1 MKLWL
6 SAAFMAALPLSAWS
20 VDDWRATPEEQEMCH
35 VAISAKAKAIGVER
49 KRPALDKNWATM
61 NHYCDCLRFYNR
73 ALAARSRSNRD
84 YLLDES
90 LGGCNYVLDHTSA
103 DFAFRPELH
112 YRNGQAYEMKGDHA
126 KAETE
131 YLQVLNS
138 NPAGVPEVYQSLGD
152 IYERRKQKAKALEFY
167 TEGLR
172 HSPESKALKRRY
184 LELGGKEPFPEPHV
198 KAATPKARPPGEAA
212 APAAQPEAVAPAAQ
226 PEAAAPAA
234 QPEAAAPIARPE
246 PPATAPREVAKPAA
260 PAAQPPRQVIGS
272 PTNPW
277 CRFCPEAVPPQDPG
291 TSKPQAVPKAA
302 P

>member
-6 SAAFMAALPLSAWS
+6 SAALMAAFMAALPLSAWS

-212 APAAQPEAVAPAAQ
+212 APAGP
-226 PEAAAPAA
+226 PEAAAPT
-234 QPEAAAPIARPE
+234 APPE

-260 PAAQPPRQVIGS
+260 PVAQPPRQVIGS

>member
-6 SAAFMAALPLSAWS
+6 SAALMVALMAALPLSAWS
-20 VDDWRATPEEQEMCH
+20 VDDWRSTPEEQEMCRI
-35 VAISAKAKAIGVER
+35 AISAKAKAIGVER
-49 KRPALDKNWATM
+49 KPAALGGAM

-112 YRNGQAYEMKGDHA
+112 YRNGQAYEMKGDSA

-131 YLQVLNS
+131 YLRALNS
-138 NPAGVPEVYQSLGD
+138 NPAAVPEVYQALGD

-198 KAATPKARPPGEAA
+198 KATAPKARPPGEAA
-212 APAAQPEAVAPAAQ
+212 APAAQPEA
-226 PEAAAPAA
+226 
-234 QPEAAAPIARPE
+234 AAAPIARPE
-246 PPATAPREVAKPAA
+246 PTATAPREVAKPAA
-260 PAAQPPRQVIGS
+260 PVAQPPRQAIGS

-291 TSKPQAVPKAA
+291 TSKPQAVPTAA

>member
-6 SAAFMAALPLSAWS
+6 SAALMAALPLSAWS
-20 VDDWRATPEEQEMCH
+20 VDDWRSTPEEQEMCR
-35 VAISAKAKAIGVER
+35 VAISAKAQAIGVER
-49 KRPALDKNWATM
+49 KPAALGGAM

-73 ALAARSRSNRD
+73 ALAARTKSNRD

-112 YRNGQAYEMKGDHA
+112 YRNGQAYEMKGDTA
-126 KAETE
+126 KAEME
-131 YLQVLNS
+131 YLRALNS
-138 NPAGVPEVYQSLGD
+138 NPAAVPEVYQALGD
-152 IYERRKQKAKALEFY
+152 IYERRKQKTKALEFF

-172 HSPESKALKRRY
+172 HSPESKALRRRY
-184 LELGGKEPFPEPHV
+184 LELGGKEPFPKPHV

-212 APAAQPEAVAPAAQ
+212 APAA
-226 PEAAAPAA
+226 
-234 QPEAAAPIARPE
+234 RPE
-246 PPATAPREVAKPAA
+246 PPATAPGEVAKPAA
-260 PAAQPPRQVIGS
+260 PVAQPPRQVIGS

-277 CRFCPEAVPPQDPG
+277 CRFCPEALPPQDPG
-291 TSKPQAVPKAA
+291 TSKPQVVPKAA